1 MGLNPPLEEVEET
14 TGALQSELWCVAC
27 LTSDEREV
35 EIVRRF
41 MLRRNKVSMFT
52 EMPDIKVG
60 TINSVN
66 IGPLTEIAQE

>member
-1 MGLNPPLEEVEET
+1 LI
-14 TGALQSELWCVAC
+14 AC
-27 LTSDEREV
+27 LTSDEREA